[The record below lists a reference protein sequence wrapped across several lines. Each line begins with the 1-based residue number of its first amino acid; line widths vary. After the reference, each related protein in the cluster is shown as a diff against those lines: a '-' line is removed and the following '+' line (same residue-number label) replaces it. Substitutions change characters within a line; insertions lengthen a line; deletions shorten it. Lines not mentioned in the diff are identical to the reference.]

1 MDDQY
6 KIYVV
11 VAVLSIILI
20 GIAAYMFAVEKKL
33 GKLEAQ
39 IKSLAKH

>member
-1 MDDQY
+1 MEDQY

-20 GIAAYMFAVEKKL
+20 GIAAYMFAIEKKL
-33 GKLEAQ
+33 TKLEARIQ
-39 IKSLAKH
+39 DSNN

>member
-1 MDDQY
+1 MDDQN

-20 GIAAYMFAVEKKL
+20 GIALYMVSLDSKIRKIEKKI
-33 GKLEAQ
+33 EEE
-39 IKSLAKH
+39 

>member
-20 GIAAYMFAVEKKL
+20 GIAAYMFAIERKL
-33 GKLEAQ
+33 TKLEAR
-39 IKSLAKH
+39 IEDSNN

>member
-1 MDDQY
+1 MEDQY

-20 GIAAYMFAVEKKL
+20 GIAAYMFAIEKKL
-33 GKLEAQ
+33 TKLEAR
-39 IKSLAKH
+39 IDDSNN

>member
-1 MDDQY
+1 MEDQY

-20 GIAAYMFAVEKKL
+20 GIAAYMFAIERKL
-33 GKLEAQ
+33 TKLEAR
-39 IKSLAKH
+39 IEESNN

>member
-1 MDDQY
+1 MEDQY

-20 GIAAYMFAVEKKL
+20 GIAAYMFAIERKL
-33 GKLEAQ
+33 TKLEAR
-39 IKSLAKH
+39 IDDSNN

>member
-11 VAVLSIILI
+11 VAVLSIILL
-20 GIAAYMFAVEKKL
+20 GIATYMFAIDRKL
-33 GKLEAQ
+33 AKLEA
-39 IKSLAKH
+39 KVDEFDV